1 MRNAGITLATLKDF
15 LKRIL
20 ADLVRPIIGAS

>member
-1 MRNAGITLATLKDF
+1 MRNAGITLATLKDL

-20 ADLVRPIIGAS
+20 ADLVRPIIRAP